1 MRAGG
6 SPARA
11 ARDQRNDIGA
21 HQAQVINNNH
31 NVAAKHENRVR
42 CHYSRSDPRLAV
54 VRRCH
59 DQADDERQSP
69 RAFGRDERHH
79 LHQGQQ
85 DANGSRRWQPDADN
99 HFDLDT
105 QKLYAFDSKKK
116 QADVYDMA
124 TFAAEIA
131 KTVDM
136 SAGTMSFT
144 GNGQTKEIA
153 GHTAAGYDVEIS
165 TRAGMG
171 GSAEMMMTVTLVGP
185 VWMVEEAPGA
195 ADYAR
200 FYSAAVEKG
209 WIFSDPRAAQAQ
221 PGQAKAMAEMYRQIA
236 AVGGIPYETNMEMKL
251 SGSGPMAAMM
261 ARMGGANFT
270 TVIDAVETVA
280 LSDDLFVPPADYKL
294 EAK

>member
-1 MRAGG
+1 MRIA
-6 SPARA
+6 SVATILALILA
-11 ARDQRNDIGA
+11 APSFADVTIKQTMNGKALGFSGETSGTTYIKGNKMRTD
-21 HQAQVINNNH
+21 
-31 NVAAKHENRVR
+31 
-42 CHYSRSDPRLAV
+42 AV
-54 VRRCH
+54 VGNRT
-59 DQADDERQSP
+59 QTTI
-69 RAFGRDERHH
+69 
-79 LHQGQQ
+79 
-85 DANGSRRWQPDADN
+85 
-99 HFDLDT
+99 FDLDT
-105 QKLYAFDSKKK
+105 QKLYMFDSKKK
-116 QADVYDMA
+116 QADVYEMA

-144 GNGQTKEIA
+144 GNGQTKQIA

-171 GSAEMMMTVTLVGP
+171 GSAEMMMDVTLAGP
-185 VWMVEEAPGA
+185 VWMVEDAPGA
-195 ADYAR
+195 AEYAH

-236 AVGGIPYETNMEMKL
+236 AVGGLPYETNMEMKL

>member
-1 MRAGG
+1 MRIA
-6 SPARA
+6 S
-11 ARDQRNDIGA
+11 
-21 HQAQVINNNH
+21 
-31 NVAAKHENRVR
+31 VAII
-42 CHYSRSDPRLAV
+42 LAV
-54 VRRCH
+54 ILASPSF
-59 DQADDERQSP
+59 ADVTIKQTM
-69 RAFGRDERHH
+69 
-79 LHQGQQ
+79 
-85 DANGSRRWQPDADN
+85 NGKALGLSGETSGTTYIKGNKMRTEAVVGNRTQTTI
-99 HFDLDT
+99 FDLDT

>member
-1 MRAGG
+1 MRIA
-6 SPARA
+6 SA
-11 ARDQRNDIGA
+11 ATILALIFAAPSFADVTIKQTMNGKALGFSGETSGA
-21 HQAQVINNNH
+21 TYIKGN
-31 NVAAKHENRVR
+31 KM
-42 CHYSRSDPRLAV
+42 RSDAV
-54 VRRCH
+54 VGNRT
-59 DQADDERQSP
+59 QTTI
-69 RAFGRDERHH
+69 
-79 LHQGQQ
+79 
-85 DANGSRRWQPDADN
+85 
-99 HFDLDT
+99 FDLDT
-105 QKLYAFDSKKK
+105 QKLYMFDSKKK
-116 QADVYDMA
+116 QADVYEMA

-185 VWMVEEAPGA
+185 VWMVEDAPGA

-200 FYSAAVEKG
+200 FYSVAVEKG

-221 PGQAKAMAEMYRQIA
+221 PGQAKAMAEMYKQIA

-270 TVIDAVETVA
+270 TVIDAVETEA